1 MDHNNNDYLRIMSVG
16 RRRGLPDQ
24 LLLTEA
30 NAFAEHVHKDEIRF
44 SGEPF
49 ITHPWAVARII
60 ADMGLETDLIAA
72 ALLHD
77 VL

>member
-1 MDHNNNDYLRIMSVG
+1 M
-16 RRRGLPDQ
+16 PP
-24 LLLTEA
+24 
-30 NAFAEHVHKDEIRF
+30 KDEIRF

-60 ADMGLETDLIAA
+60 ADMGLETDLTAA

-77 VL
+77 VPNMGQVRRISIRSFNLKP